1 MFTKEQI
8 NKYVAASYKIACE
21 HGFHDEEKSNA
32 HWMMLAISE
41 VAEMVEADRKN
52 RHATYSAVDYC
63 EKHPEDIN
71 TESRMRYFERDV
83 KNSLEDE
90 LADVC
95 IRIFDFL
102 GEKGIEPVIFDDKND
117 AWDRLYDRMTVCEQC
132 YQLVQF
138 ISGIEN
144 DSVSYIAQFAGVV
157 LLFCCDFAEAHD
169 INLIWHIEHKME
181 YNKHRAHKHGKNY

>member
-21 HGFHDEEKSNA
+21 HGFHDEEKSNS
-32 HWMMLAISE
+32 HWMMLVVSE

-52 RHATYSAVDYC
+52 RHANRELFDKFSDNAFVGG
-63 EKHPEDIN
+63 
-71 TESRMRYFERDV
+71 FECHI

-102 GEKGIEPVIFDDKND
+102 GEKGIEPVIYDDKND
-117 AWDRLYDRMTVCEQC
+117 AWDRLYDGMTVCEQC

-144 DSVSYIAQFAGVV
+144 DSSVSNIAQFTGVV
-157 LLFCCDFAEAHD
+157 LLFCYDFAEAHD